1 MIHTAKQLKDKVK
14 NMSGGNSEVAQAL
27 IRTYFMERFLERV
40 SVSEYRNNFILKGGM
55 LVASIVGVDMRATMD
70 IDTTVKAL
78 PLNEKD
84 ARAIIERIGELQL
97 EDGITFKIKSV
108 KEIMEDFDYPGIRMM
123 IEANLERMRQPF
135 KIDISTDD
143 AITPGAVEYKY
154 KLMFED
160 RSISVLSYNLETLL
174 AEKMQTI
181 LARGLANTRMRDFFR
196 RKINIAYFYILF
208 AKSYSL
214 SKVYGLERD
223 KTYKRW
229 IAIDENIVKVYTDFI
244 TCFIFLGKIY
254 KSDQFQGRENK
265 NMKNM
270 KVRTKLNLILVLVIL
285 LVALGSVVSI
295 KDLGDVK
302 DKALE
307 TMDASSRQSYDDS
320 IKEQVGVVISLLSE
334 INDAYKAGTYTL
346 DEAKKIAADEV
357 RQMRYGE
364 TGYFWIDQSDGT
376 NVVLLG
382 SDTEGTNRMET
393 EDANGYKMVKEI
405 IRVAVEDGGGY
416 TDYVFPKEG
425 ETKPSPKRS
434 YSEYF
439 EPFDWVVGTGNYTDY
454 IDTAIEKQD
463 KVFSS
468 YAMKKAITLIGA
480 CVAMLVVVAVL
491 VFMIAQDIT
500 KSLKKVVAEIEVI
513 AGGNFAHR
521 MQDNMM
527 KRKDD
532 FGQLAGTLETM
543 RESICGLLSQVKIE
557 AANIDTV
564 VEAMDSSISNLNGE
578 IEDVSATTEQLA
590 ASTEETAASTEQINS
605 MTQQIDGAAK
615 EIAIRAQDGATEA
628 EEIHKRAAQT
638 KEATVE
644 NRQKVQTMLG
654 EIRGRL
660 EQALE
665 EAKVVEQIGVLA
677 DSILAIT
684 GQTNLLAL
692 NASIEAARA
701 GEAGKGFAVVAEE
714 IRVLAEQSKDAV
726 ANIQAV
732 TENVDNAVANLAND
746 SNRLLDFVDT
756 DIVKSFDNF
765 EKMAD
770 DYNMDASKI
779 NDLVSDFSATSE
791 ELVASIS
798 NITEAIEGIT
808 SASNDSA
815 AGTTNI
821 AQKTVSIAGE
831 SAEVMKGV
839 KTAEASAG
847 ELRKNVS
854 NFVIEE

>member
-638 KEATVE
+638 KEETVE

-756 DIVKSFDNF
+756 DIVKSFDDF

>member
-1 MIHTAKQLKDKVK
+1 MNQINNSKKIYHAAIYVRLSKEDGDVATAGKRESNSISNQKDLIKNFLKDKKDIVVV
-14 NMSGGNSEVAQAL
+14 S
-27 IRTYFMERFLERV
+27 ERV
-40 SVSEYRNNFILKGGM
+40 DDGYSGSNF
-55 LVASIVGVDMRATMD
+55 
-70 IDTTVKAL
+70 
-78 PLNEKD
+78 
-84 ARAIIERIGELQL
+84 ERPAFQMML
-97 EDGITFKIKSV
+97 EDIKKGIV
-108 KEIMEDFDYPGIRMM
+108 D
-123 IEANLERMRQPF
+123 
-135 KIDISTDD
+135 
-143 AITPGAVEYKY
+143 
-154 KLMFED
+154 
-160 RSISVLSYNLETLL
+160 
-174 AEKMQTI
+174 
-181 LARGLANTRMRDFFR
+181 
-196 RKINIAYFYILF
+196 YFYILF

-214 SKVYGLERD
+214 SKVYGFERD

-244 TCFIFLGKIY
+244 TCFVFLGKIY

-270 KVRTKLNLILVLVIL
+270 KVRTKLNLILVLVML
-285 LVALGSVVSI
+285 LVALGSVVSF
-295 KDLGDVK
+295 KDLEDVK

-393 EDANGYKMVKEI
+393 EDAKGYKMVKEI

-463 KVFSS
+463 KVFSG

-746 SNRLLDFVDT
+746 SNHLLDFVDT
-756 DIVKSFDNF
+756 DIVKSFGDF

>member
-1 MIHTAKQLKDKVK
+1 
-14 NMSGGNSEVAQAL
+14 
-27 IRTYFMERFLERV
+27 
-40 SVSEYRNNFILKGGM
+40 
-55 LVASIVGVDMRATMD
+55 
-70 IDTTVKAL
+70 
-78 PLNEKD
+78 
-84 ARAIIERIGELQL
+84 
-97 EDGITFKIKSV
+97 
-108 KEIMEDFDYPGIRMM
+108 
-123 IEANLERMRQPF
+123 
-135 KIDISTDD
+135 
-143 AITPGAVEYKY
+143 
-154 KLMFED
+154 
-160 RSISVLSYNLETLL
+160 
-174 AEKMQTI
+174 
-181 LARGLANTRMRDFFR
+181 
-196 RKINIAYFYILF
+196 
-208 AKSYSL
+208 
-214 SKVYGLERD
+214 
-223 KTYKRW
+223 
-229 IAIDENIVKVYTDFI
+229 
-244 TCFIFLGKIY
+244 
-254 KSDQFQGRENK
+254 
-265 NMKNM
+265 M

-285 LVALGSVVSI
+285 LVALGGTVSV
-295 KDLGDVK
+295 KDMEDVK

-307 TMDASSRQSYDDS
+307 TMEASSRQSYDDS
-320 IKEQVGVVISLLSE
+320 IKEQVEVVISLLSE

-364 TGYFWIDQSDGT
+364 AGYFWIDQSDGT

-393 EDANGYKMVKEI
+393 KDAKGYQMVKEI

-416 TDYVFPKEG
+416 TDFVFPKPG

-454 IDTAIEKQD
+454 IDTAIAKQN
-463 KVFSS
+463 KVFSN
-468 YAMKKAITLIGA
+468 YAMQKAIALIA
-480 CVAMLVVVAVL
+480 VCIVMLAVVAVL

-513 AGGNFAHR
+513 AGGNFAR
-521 MQDNMM
+521 KMQTNMM

-543 RESICGLLSQVKIE
+543 RESVCGLLAQVKKE
-557 AANIDTV
+557 AANIDNV
-564 VEAMDSSISNLNGE
+564 VESMDTNISNLNGE

-590 ASTEETAASTEQINS
+590 ASTEETAASAEQINS
-605 MTQQIDGAAK
+605 MTQQIAV
-615 EIAIRAQDGATEA
+615 RAQDGATEA
-628 EEIHKRAAQT
+628 EEIHKRATQT
-638 KEATVE
+638 KETTVE
-644 NRQKVQTMLG
+644 NRKKVQEMLG
-654 EIRGRL
+654 EIRERL
-660 EQALE
+660 EKALE
-665 EAKVVEQIGVLA
+665 DAKVVEQIGVLA

-732 TENVDNAVANLAND
+732 TENVDNAVGNLTKD
-746 SNRLLDFVDT
+746 SNRLLNFVDT
-756 DIVKSFDNF
+756 DIVKSFDEF

-798 NITEAIEGIT
+798 NITEAIDGIT

-821 AQKTVSIAGE
+821 AQKTVSIANG
-831 SAEVMKGV
+831 SAEVMKGA

-847 ELRKNVS
+847 ELRRNVS

>member
-1 MIHTAKQLKDKVK
+1 M
-14 NMSGGNSEVAQAL
+14 
-27 IRTYFMERFLERV
+27 
-40 SVSEYRNNFILKGGM
+40 KGGM

-97 EDGITFKIKSV
+97 EDGVTFKITSV
-108 KEIMEDFDYPGIRMM
+108 KEIMEEFDYPGVRMM

>member
-1 MIHTAKQLKDKVK
+1 
-14 NMSGGNSEVAQAL
+14 
-27 IRTYFMERFLERV
+27 
-40 SVSEYRNNFILKGGM
+40 
-55 LVASIVGVDMRATMD
+55 
-70 IDTTVKAL
+70 
-78 PLNEKD
+78 
-84 ARAIIERIGELQL
+84 
-97 EDGITFKIKSV
+97 
-108 KEIMEDFDYPGIRMM
+108 
-123 IEANLERMRQPF
+123 
-135 KIDISTDD
+135 
-143 AITPGAVEYKY
+143 
-154 KLMFED
+154 
-160 RSISVLSYNLETLL
+160 
-174 AEKMQTI
+174 
-181 LARGLANTRMRDFFR
+181 
-196 RKINIAYFYILF
+196 
-208 AKSYSL
+208 
-214 SKVYGLERD
+214 
-223 KTYKRW
+223 
-229 IAIDENIVKVYTDFI
+229 
-244 TCFIFLGKIY
+244 
-254 KSDQFQGRENK
+254 
-265 NMKNM
+265 MKNM

-285 LVALGSVVSI
+285 FVALGSIFSI
-295 KDLGDVK
+295 KNLEEVK

-307 TMDASSRQSYDDS
+307 TMEASSRQSYDDS
-320 IKEQVGVVISLLSE
+320 IKEQVNVVISLLTE
-334 INDAYKAGTYTL
+334 INDEYKAGTYTL
-346 DEAKKIAADEV
+346 DEAQKIAADEV

-364 TGYFWIDQSDGT
+364 AGYFWIDQSDGT

-382 SDTEGTNRMET
+382 NDTEGTNRMET

-425 ETKPSPKRS
+425 ETEPSPKRS

-454 IDTAIEKQD
+454 IDTAIASQD
-463 KVFSS
+463 KVFSD
-468 YAMKKAITLIGA
+468 YAMKKTGALIGA
-480 CVAMLVVVAVL
+480 CVVMLVVVAVL
-491 VFMIAQDIT
+491 IFMIAQDIT

-532 FGQLAGTLETM
+532 FGQLAGALETM
-543 RESICGLLSQVKIE
+543 RESVCGLLSKVKIE
-557 AANIDTV
+557 AANIDKV
-564 VEAMDSSISNLNGE
+564 VETMDSSISNLNEE

-605 MTQQIDGAAK
+605 MTQQIDGTAK
-615 EIAIRAQDGATEA
+615 EIAIRAQNGATES

-638 KEATVE
+638 KQTTVE
-644 NRQKVQTMLG
+644 NRQKVQTVLE

-660 EQALE
+660 EQALK

-714 IRVLAEQSKDAV
+714 IRVLAEQSQDAV

-756 DIVKSFDNF
+756 DIVKSFDDF

-770 DYNMDASKI
+770 DYNLDATKI
-779 NDLVSDFSATSE
+779 NELVSDFSATSE

-798 NITEAIEGIT
+798 NITTAIEEIT
-808 SASNDSA
+808 TASNESA

-821 AQKTVSIAGE
+821 AQKTVSIAGG

-839 KTAEASAG
+839 KTAEASAV

>member
-97 EDGITFKIKSV
+97 EDGVNFRITSV
-108 KEIMEDFDYPGIRMM
+108 KEIMEEFDYPGIRMM

-244 TCFIFLGKIY
+244 TCFIFLDKIY

>member
-1 MIHTAKQLKDKVK
+1 
-14 NMSGGNSEVAQAL
+14 
-27 IRTYFMERFLERV
+27 
-40 SVSEYRNNFILKGGM
+40 
-55 LVASIVGVDMRATMD
+55 
-70 IDTTVKAL
+70 
-78 PLNEKD
+78 
-84 ARAIIERIGELQL
+84 
-97 EDGITFKIKSV
+97 
-108 KEIMEDFDYPGIRMM
+108 
-123 IEANLERMRQPF
+123 
-135 KIDISTDD
+135 
-143 AITPGAVEYKY
+143 
-154 KLMFED
+154 
-160 RSISVLSYNLETLL
+160 
-174 AEKMQTI
+174 
-181 LARGLANTRMRDFFR
+181 
-196 RKINIAYFYILF
+196 
-208 AKSYSL
+208 
-214 SKVYGLERD
+214 
-223 KTYKRW
+223 
-229 IAIDENIVKVYTDFI
+229 
-244 TCFIFLGKIY
+244 
-254 KSDQFQGRENK
+254 
-265 NMKNM
+265 MKNM

-285 LVALGSVVSI
+285 LVALGSVVSV
-295 KDLGDVK
+295 KNMEDVK

-320 IKEQVGVVISLLSE
+320 IKEQVGVVISLLTE
-334 INDAYKAGTYTL
+334 INEEYKAGTYTL
-346 DEAKKIAADEV
+346 DEAKQIAAEEV

-364 TGYFWIDQSDGT
+364 AGYFWIDQSDGT

-382 SDTEGTNRMET
+382 SDTEGTNRMDT
-393 EDANGYKMVKEI
+393 KDAKGYQMVKEI

-454 IDTAIEKQD
+454 IDTAIAKQD
-463 KVFSS
+463 KVFTS
-468 YAMKKAITLIGA
+468 YAMQKAIALIA
-480 CVAMLVVVAVL
+480 VCIVMLAVVAVL

-513 AGGNFAHR
+513 AGGNFAR
-521 MQDNMM
+521 KMQTNMM

-543 RESICGLLSQVKIE
+543 RESVCGLLSQVKAE
-557 AANIDTV
+557 AANIDAV
-564 VEAMDSSISNLNGE
+564 VESMDTNISNLNGE

-590 ASTEETAASTEQINS
+590 ASTEETAASAEQINS

-615 EIAIRAQDGATEA
+615 EIAVRAQDGATEA

-638 KEATVE
+638 KETTVE
-644 NRQKVQTMLG
+644 NRRKIQTMLE

-660 EQALE
+660 EQTLK

-684 GQTNLLAL
+684 GQTNLLTS
-692 NASIEAARA
+692 NGIHEAARA
-701 GEAGKGFAVVAEE
+701 EEAGKFAVVQRE
-714 IRVLAEQSKDAV
+714 IRYCTEQSKIPV

-732 TENVDNAVANLAND
+732 TENVDNAVGNLAKD
-746 SNRLLDFVDT
+746 SNHLLDFVDEC
-756 DIVKSFDNF
+756 VRSFVICK
-765 EKMAD
+765 KMAD

-791 ELVASIS
+791 ELIASIS
-798 NITEAIEGIT
+798 NVTEAIDGIT

-821 AQKTVSIAGE
+821 AQKTVSIAGG

-839 KTAEASAG
+839 KTAEASAE
-847 ELRKNVS
+847 ELRRNVS

>member
-1 MIHTAKQLKDKVK
+1 
-14 NMSGGNSEVAQAL
+14 
-27 IRTYFMERFLERV
+27 
-40 SVSEYRNNFILKGGM
+40 
-55 LVASIVGVDMRATMD
+55 
-70 IDTTVKAL
+70 
-78 PLNEKD
+78 
-84 ARAIIERIGELQL
+84 
-97 EDGITFKIKSV
+97 
-108 KEIMEDFDYPGIRMM
+108 
-123 IEANLERMRQPF
+123 
-135 KIDISTDD
+135 
-143 AITPGAVEYKY
+143 
-154 KLMFED
+154 
-160 RSISVLSYNLETLL
+160 
-174 AEKMQTI
+174 
-181 LARGLANTRMRDFFR
+181 
-196 RKINIAYFYILF
+196 
-208 AKSYSL
+208 
-214 SKVYGLERD
+214 
-223 KTYKRW
+223 
-229 IAIDENIVKVYTDFI
+229 
-244 TCFIFLGKIY
+244 
-254 KSDQFQGRENK
+254 
-265 NMKNM
+265 MKNM

-285 LVALGSVVSI
+285 LVALGGTVSV
-295 KDLGDVK
+295 KDMEDVK

-307 TMDASSRQSYDDS
+307 TMEASSRQSYDDS
-320 IKEQVGVVISLLSE
+320 IKEQVEVVISLLSE

-364 TGYFWIDQSDGT
+364 AGYFWIDQSDGT

-393 EDANGYKMVKEI
+393 KDAKGYQMVKEI

-416 TDYVFPKEG
+416 TDFVFPKPG

-454 IDTAIEKQD
+454 IDTAIAKQN
-463 KVFSS
+463 KVFSN
-468 YAMKKAITLIGA
+468 YAMQKAIALIA
-480 CVAMLVVVAVL
+480 VCIVMLAVVAVL

-513 AGGNFAHR
+513 AGGNFAR
-521 MQDNMM
+521 KMQTNMM

-543 RESICGLLSQVKIE
+543 RESVCGLLAQVKKE
-557 AANIDTV
+557 AANIDNV
-564 VEAMDSSISNLNGE
+564 VESMDTHISNLNGA

-590 ASTEETAASTEQINS
+590 ASTEETAASAEQINS

-615 EIAIRAQDGATEA
+615 EIAVRAQDGATEA
-628 EEIHKRAAQT
+628 EEIHKRATQT
-638 KEATVE
+638 KETTVE
-644 NRQKVQTMLG
+644 NRKKVQEMLG
-654 EIRGRL
+654 EIRERL
-660 EQALE
+660 EKALE
-665 EAKVVEQIGVLA
+665 DAKVVEQIGVLA

-692 NASIEAARA
+692 NASIEAA
-701 GEAGKGFAVVAEE
+701 KGFAVVAEE

-732 TENVDNAVANLAND
+732 TENVDNAVGNLTKD
-746 SNRLLDFVDT
+746 SNRLLNFVDT
-756 DIVKSFDNF
+756 DIVKRFDEF

-798 NITEAIEGIT
+798 NITEAIDGIT

-821 AQKTVSIAGE
+821 AQKTVSIANG
-831 SAEVMKGV
+831 SAEVMKGA

-847 ELRKNVS
+847 ELRRNVS